1 MMKSCRYSTVINS
14 HHVNSTDPEYIHSGS
29 QQYDKTGAST
39 PGSGLYYHS
48 SIEKVHLEGRKD
60 TKMSQLAEYCSR
72 CNGEEKLQKHQNGQL
87 SEQIIEAL
95 LQRYARLADIQC

>member
-1 MMKSCRYSTVINS
+1 MSTAQILSIYTPVPSNMIKLVLV
-14 HHVNSTDPEYIHSGS
+14 HQVVAYII
-29 QQYDKTGAST
+29 T
-39 PGSGLYYHS
+39 LL
-48 SIEKVHLEGRKD
+48 EKVHLEGRKD

-95 LQRYARLADIQC
+95 LQRYARLAYIQC